1 MPACIGLTLQ
11 RVPQDPI
18 NRPPIT
24 QNNQPHF
31 ALYNNSPTK
40 IHIPFSLH
48 IDPHSSSFLLHIFL
62 AKNRLDSVVKKSKP
76 NLNTLLEY
84 WLFISMR
91 Y

>member
-24 QNNQPHF
+24 QNNQSHF

-40 IHIPFSLH
+40 IRIPFSLH
-48 IDPHSSSFLLHIFL
+48 IDPHSSFLLHIFL

-76 NLNTLLEY
+76 NSNTLPEC
-84 WLFISMR
+84 
-91 Y
+91 